1 MHSFNDIFVVIVAT
15 MEKTK
20 KKKNKKRIRGIFDV
34 GIGNTSLTNTA

>member
-20 KKKNKKRIRGIFDV
+20 KKKTKSEFV
-34 GIGNTSLTNTA
+34 AFSMLALATLL